1 MAHWRQS
8 KHCGADVF
16 LHVLRVWVS
25 RRVSQSPT
33 PKCGK
38 KRSKS
43 GGNFSNPEGC
53 GLTLVPLLAVL
64 IRGCCHLP
72 GPIHAL
78 LEELWVPWP
87 PTGTSQNVWAWLKGT
102 HTSLTV
108 SAICSLCVST
118 CLNGGQSCCWWFCF
132 VYFFSPFCL
141 SLVVAFCLLC
151 FCLLF
156 LNSLSL
162 CVAFFFFPVPSS
174 PLQHCLQVH
183 AHTPFSKSFP
193 SVFHLFPLAKRRRRR
208 DQEKRQE
215 QGTLLSRVS
224 MGGPRWWDTKGHLL

>member
-53 GLTLVPLLAVL
+53 GLTLVPLPAFP

-87 PTGTSQNVWAWLKGT
+87 PTGTSQNTWAWLKGT
-102 HTSLTV
+102 HTRHTI
-108 SAICSLCVST
+108 SAICSLSVST

>member
-108 SAICSLCVST
+108 SAIFSLCVST
-118 CLNGGQSCCWWFCF
+118 CLNGGQSCWWWFCF

-162 CVAFFFFPVPSS
+162 CVAFFFFSCSQLSLATLPAGACSHTLFQVFSIRVSSLPS
-174 PLQHCLQVH
+174 CKE
-183 AHTPFSKSFP
+183 TE
-193 SVFHLFPLAKRRRRR
+193 
-208 DQEKRQE
+208 EKRPGEETGAGDPAQ
-215 QGTLLSRVS
+215 
-224 MGGPRWWDTKGHLL
+224 

>member
-1 MAHWRQS
+1 MAHQRQS

-132 VYFFSPFCL
+132 VYFFFSILPFSSCCFLSPLLLPPLSEFSFPVCSLFFFSCSQL
-141 SLVVAFCLLC
+141 SLATLPAGACSHT
-151 FCLLF
+151 LF
-156 LNSLSL
+156 QVFSIRVSSL
-162 CVAFFFFPVPSS
+162 PS
-174 PLQHCLQVH
+174 CKE
-183 AHTPFSKSFP
+183 TE
-193 SVFHLFPLAKRRRRR
+193 
-208 DQEKRQE
+208 EKRPGEETGAGDPAQ
-215 QGTLLSRVS
+215 
-224 MGGPRWWDTKGHLL
+224 

>member
-87 PTGTSQNVWAWLKGT
+87 PTGTSQNTWAWLKGT

-162 CVAFFFFPVPSS
+162 CVAFFFSCSQLSLATLPAGACSHTLFQVFSIRVSSLPS
-174 PLQHCLQVH
+174 CKE
-183 AHTPFSKSFP
+183 TE
-193 SVFHLFPLAKRRRRR
+193 
-208 DQEKRQE
+208 EKRPGE
-215 QGTLLSRVS
+215 ETGA
-224 MGGPRWWDTKGHLL
+224 GGPAQ